1 MRLILVYYIDCHRVI
16 SRDFLYFYLCAW
28 QLVQDDEWERYE
40 LRRKS
45 VRFRLP
51 RWFSSFFGVPMVS
64 LALYYIV
71 DNQAHFLCL
80 LWFCFF
86 LLLLFSVYIIGW
98 SLRLYVESIPNLVI
112 QPSCE
117 YKGVKY
123 NCGLSLACT
132 LAGGLTKDLCNGG
145 PLWQCCVPKSAD
157 NENSVQAPVFSLN
170 DASKLSSFPPTIW
183 TKEEKEITKQLTWL
197 SDNNPNHFGLG
208 HSKLCSWTVVSHV
221 NHRCQHNNFSQRI
234 VTSHWPWSCAVFYSF
249 FFKFLYSFLFLYL
262 QLIVWVGSP

>member
-1 MRLILVYYIDCHRVI
+1 MVFPDGFPLFFLACQWFPSLSTI
-16 SRDFLYFYLCAW
+16 SLTTKHIFCACCGFAFFL
-28 QLVQDDEWERYE
+28 
-40 LRRKS
+40 
-45 VRFRLP
+45 
-51 RWFSSFFGVPMVS
+51 
-64 LALYYIV
+64 
-71 DNQAHFLCL
+71 
-80 LWFCFF
+80 

-221 NHRCQHNNFSQRI
+221 NHRCQHNNFSQTHCDKPLAL
-234 VTSHWPWSCAVFYSF
+234 VLCSF
-249 FFKFLYSFLFLYL
+249 LFLFFKFLYSFLFLYL
-262 QLIVWVGSP
+262 QLIVWVGFP